1 MNRKQRR
8 TFNKTMKGKISADE
22 MTAMNEAAQQIA
34 SLSQCNKCKTPL
46 DPKSDHHLDTWKIS
60 VIDEKMLLICDEC
73 Q

>member
-8 TFNKTMKGKISADE
+8 AFNKSMKGNISAAE
-22 MTAMNEAAQQIA
+22 MEAMNESMQQIA
-34 SLSQCNKCKTPL
+34 SLSQCHKCKLPL

>member
-1 MNRKQRR
+1 
-8 TFNKTMKGKISADE
+8 MKDKMTVEE

-34 SLSQCNKCKTPL
+34 SLSQCSRCKLPL
-46 DPKSDHHLDTWKIS
+46 DKKSDHHLDTWKIS